1 MIPIQHE
8 RMAFRYAV
16 MFLQNEINLITEVV
30 THHHL
35 LDDNKRLL
43 EKRLNELKS
52 DLVTLEQYKLHD

>member
-1 MIPIQHE
+1 
-8 RMAFRYAV
+8 MAFRYAV